1 MRQSLSFATSGSL
14 LRSVRHSIKGCSI
27 LVLDEV
33 HEASVELEFLLLA
46 VKEVLIYNKDKWT
59 DSTLKAVLM
68 SATPDVVKL
77 QEYFS
82 EVVAG
87 EHIRHLKVPGSCFPV
102 AWGNVQHMF

>member
-1 MRQSLSFATSGSL
+1 M
-14 LRSVRHSIKGCSI
+14 
-27 LVLDEV
+27 LDEV

-59 DSTLKAVLM
+59 DITLKVALM

-77 QEYFS
+77 REYFS

-87 EHIRHLKVPGSCFPV
+87 EHIRHLKVPGTCFPV
-102 AWGNVQHMF
+102 AWSNFQQMF

>member
-1 MRQSLSFATSGSL
+1 MW
-14 LRSVRHSIKGCSI
+14 
-27 LVLDEV
+27 DEV

-102 AWGNVQHMF
+102 A